1 MLVLFAANLLPSVVD
16 FCFKHIIEQVADAG
30 RAKLLL
36 YVVPGAAYAC
46 VLAVQGC
53 FFAAL
58 GSRVGLLLG
67 SGCVA
72 GACFLFWPPQ
82 RQEGDAVG

>member
-16 FCFKHIIEQVADAG
+16 FCFKHIIEQVADTG
-30 RAKLLL
+30 RTRLLL
-36 YVVPGAAYAC
+36 YFVPGAAYAS
-46 VLAVQGC
+46 VLAVRRC

-72 GACFLFWPPQ
+72 LACYLFWPPQ
-82 RQEGDAVG
+82 RREGDVVG